1 MVSQDDSADALKG
14 TSRKC
19 IASGEV
25 KDKSALLRFV
35 VTPDGMLIADV
46 LEKLPGKGIWVTCD
60 KELLQKAIRDNLF
73 SRAARK
79 PVSVSETLLEDIE
92 QMLINRDLVSLVV
105 TKFNQ
110 EKRSLKT
117 AMKNGFTST
126 VLRTLKDCPRN

>member
-1 MVSQDDSADALKG
+1 MVSQDDSTDALKG

-46 LEKLPGKGIWVTCD
+46 LEKLPGKGIWVTCE
-60 KELLQKAIRDNLF
+60 KELLQKALRDNLF

-79 PVSVSETLLEDIE
+79 PVSVSDTLLEDIE
-92 QMLINRDLVSLVV
+92 QMLTNRVISLLSLAR
-105 TKFNQ
+105 NL
-110 EKRSLKT
+110 EKRLPV
-117 AMKNGFTST
+117 MKKSKIGFQKA
-126 VLRTLKDCPRN
+126 LQAY